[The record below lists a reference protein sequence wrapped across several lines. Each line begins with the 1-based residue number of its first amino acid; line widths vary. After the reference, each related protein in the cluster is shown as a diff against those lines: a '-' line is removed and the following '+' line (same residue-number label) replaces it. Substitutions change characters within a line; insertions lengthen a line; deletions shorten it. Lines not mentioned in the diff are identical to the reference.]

1 VAGEVHVRTFE
12 YLKPTS
18 VGEAVELLERY
29 GPEARLI
36 AGGTDLMV
44 LWKKKI
50 VSPSYLISLR
60 NIPELSVI
68 RYNGNLRIG
77 SAATHRALELST
89 DVRRHY
95 PVITDAVTQ
104 LGSVQVRNS
113 GTIGGN
119 ICNAAPSADTAPPLL
134 VLEAEVRI
142 VSAKKE
148 RSVPMDKFF
157 QGPSRT
163 VLEPGELVTEFT
175 VKSPLPNT
183 GMAYWKHTRRKAMD
197 LPILGVAILLSLE
210 QDLATCSKARIA
222 LGVAAPTPMRAVKA
236 EAFLR
241 GKAINESTLTE
252 AGRIASEEA
261 SPRTTIRG
269 SQWYRAEMIRVLVKR
284 TGLICHERAKG
295 ASGR

>member
-1 VAGEVHVRTFE
+1 MRTFE

-18 VGEAVELLERY
+18 VGEAIDLLERY
-29 GPEARLI
+29 GGEARLI
-36 AGGTDLMV
+36 AGGTDLMI

-50 VSPSYLISLR
+50 ISPAYLISLR

-68 RYNGNLRIG
+68 RYDGDLRIG
-77 SAATHRALELST
+77 SAATHRALELSA
-89 DVRRHY
+89 DVRKHF

-119 ICNAAPSADTAPPLL
+119 ICNAAPSADTAPPML
-134 VLEAEVRI
+134 VLEADVRI

-148 RSVPMDKFF
+148 RSVPMERFF
-157 QGPSRT
+157 RGPSRT
-163 VLEPGELVTEFT
+163 VLEPVELVTEFT
-175 VKSPLPNT
+175 IKNPRPNT

-197 LPILGVAILLSLE
+197 LPILGVAVLLSFD
-210 QDLATCSKARIA
+210 QDLETCSKARIA

-236 EAFLR
+236 EAFLQ
-241 GKAINESTLTE
+241 GKAITESILAE
-252 AGRIASEEA
+252 AGRIAAEEA

-269 SQWYRAEMIRVLVKR
+269 SQWYRDQMIRVLVKR
-284 TGLICHERAKG
+284 TGLICQERAKG
-295 ASGR
+295 AAGQ